1 MALSFYDSKM
11 EENADFMDIKFRLF
25 RGGKRPEG
33 FSDNID
39 NSSETQKTWKQHVG
53 SGLSSSHYKYSSKVS
68 YGVAARLQGNQQC
81 EDKPSEAEDLK
92 PVKTD
97 TKIKEETPIM
107 TIPRDSKC
115 RKFEEDSNK
124 YSDPDQKPPFS
135 YVALIA
141 MAIKESGDKRLTL
154 SGIYQYIISK
164 FPYYERNKKGWQN
177 SIRHNLSLNECF
189 VKVPREGGGERKG
202 NFWTLDPAFN
212 DMFEKGNYRRRRRMR
227 RPYRAAI
234 SLPKPLFADNHCG
247 PYNQFAQLT
256 KPYFSPPPYSQ
267 YSQYSPWA
275 LTHNASAHQGMGMS
289 QISNFNSCTQARV
302 PPPGSTLSSCGYN
315 PLPSGVQLSPS
326 AGTTYSQ
333 LNDYNSVSPSGPFP
347 FSPYRQ
353 QGESINAVHYTYW
366 GER

>member
-1 MALSFYDSKM
+1 
-11 EENADFMDIKFRLF
+11 MDIKFRLF
-25 RGGKRPEG
+25 REGKRPEG
-33 FSDNID
+33 FSDNVD
-39 NSSETQKTWKQHVG
+39 SASEVTKSWKQHVG
-53 SGLSSSHYKYSSKVS
+53 SGCSSPNYEYSSKVS
-68 YGVAARLQGNQQC
+68 YGVAARLQNSQHC
-81 EDKPSEAEDLK
+81 DDKMSEADDLK
-92 PVKTD
+92 QAKVD

-115 RKFEEDSNK
+115 RKLEDESNK

-141 MAIKESGDKRLTL
+141 MAIKESGDNRLTL

-177 SIRHNLSLNECF
+177 TIRHNLSLNECF

-212 DMFEKGNYRRRRRMR
+212 DMFEKGNYQRRRRMR

-247 PYNQFAQLT
+247 PYNDFAQLA
-256 KPYFSPPPYSQ
+256 KPYFSPPPFSQ
-267 YSQYSPWA
+267 YSHYSPWA
-275 LTHNASAHQGMGMS
+275 VTHNFSAHQGMGMS
-289 QISNFNSCTQARV
+289 QISNFNPRTQAHV

-315 PLPSGVQLSPS
+315 PLPPGVQLSPS

-333 LNDYNSVSPSGPFP
+333 LNDYNSASPSGPFP
-347 FSPYRQ
+347 FRPYRQ
-353 QGESINAVHYTYW
+353 QGDSLNAVHYTYW